1 MTTFCRW
8 TPNLSLIGRSVD
20 SEILRNFN
28 ENFPNRTLI
37 LCIFDDICVQ
47 FELYYFLKETCRCNK
62 LLRTNWR
69 QLSPYVSDRNSA
81 DPPLPSGIL
90 PTIIND
96 MAVSCCQSCQS
107 HGESV
112 LDFNL
117 DGEGGQSEKSND
129 AALREAISE
138 RTELNFPIPGYMEQE
153 RFGAGHGYWPVV
165 QTPGVAHIVNTADGY
180 SPSNALNN
188 TLVSCWAALL
198 LVFVMSLLSGFL
210 MWILVI
216 FAVVQ
221 INKTLI

>member
-1 MTTFCRW
+1 MF
-8 TPNLSLIGRSVD
+8 NLNFIIFSKKHVVATSS
-20 SEILRNFN
+20 SEQTGANYRLTSATQTV
-28 ENFPNRTLI
+28 RTHP
-37 LCIFDDICVQ
+37 
-47 FELYYFLKETCRCNK
+47 
-62 LLRTNWR
+62 
-69 QLSPYVSDRNSA
+69 SPG
-81 DPPLPSGIL
+81 GIL

-96 MAVSCCQSCQS
+96 MVVSCCQSCRS
-107 HGESV
+107 HGPSV
-112 LDFNL
+112 LDFNV
-117 DGEGGQSEKSND
+117 DGDGGKSEKSSD
-129 AALREAISE
+129 AVLREAISE

-165 QTPGVAHIVNTADGY
+165 QTPGVAHIVNTGDGY

-216 FAVVQ
+216 FAVVH